1 MVWREEWTLD
11 SVTGVSCDVNIKS
24 IEEVEE
30 ELFNK
35 WVASFIVWWKHK
47 LDVKM

>member
-11 SVTGVSCDVNIKS
+11 SVTRVGCDVSIKS

-35 WVASFIVWWKHK
+35 WVASFIGWWKHK